1 MAKMNSYLLSQTLVL
16 PWHSLILVN
25 SILLVVEAKNL
36 EITLDYSFSCLPTK
50 TIQPHLIASP
60 LVLPWTKPS
69 MCVPY
74 IIPDSFLTGLLDST
88 LISLQSVLNKV
99 DKIIPLNLKANP
111 ISFFCSKPFFLQQP
125 RRTCCSSA
133 SRSGHASQ
141 EAMPRKGSRLKK
153 KKYIYIYIFFKALC
167 NPAPCYHSDFIS

>member
-1 MAKMNSYLLSQTLVL
+1 MISISSMAKMNTYLLSQTLVL

-60 LVLPWTKPS
+60 LVSPWTKPS

-125 RRTCCSSA
+125 IKPYVTLPHVTTVTSFPNTYSMPEALA
-133 SRSGHASQ
+133 SC
-141 EAMPRKGSRLKK
+141 GS
-153 KKYIYIYIFFKALC
+153 
-167 NPAPCYHSDFIS
+167 